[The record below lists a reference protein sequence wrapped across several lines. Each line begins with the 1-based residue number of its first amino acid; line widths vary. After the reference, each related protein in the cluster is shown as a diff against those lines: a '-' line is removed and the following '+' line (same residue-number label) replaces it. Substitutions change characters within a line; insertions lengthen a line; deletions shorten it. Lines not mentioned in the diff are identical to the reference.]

1 MYVKKLINIVMVI
14 TLCTGALSAWAETT
28 ASPGDVYREIRA
40 ELGFVPEFFKHIPER
55 TLRDQWNLF
64 KDMFLRADGTLSSKQ
79 KELIGLA
86 VSGMKACDY
95 CLPLHHAL
103 ARYHGATQEEIDDV
117 AQVARSVGQWSTFLY
132 SINYPVDQ
140 FKEDVRQIISNLP

>member
-1 MYVKKLINIVMVI
+1 MKKLTKIVMVVI
-14 TLCTGALSAWAETT
+14 LCIGIPLAWAEESTR
-28 ASPGDVYREIRA
+28 SEVFEEITA
-40 ELGFVPEFFKHIPER
+40 ELGFVPEFFYQIPER
-55 TLRDQWNLF
+55 ILREQWNLF
-64 KDMFLRADGTLSSKQ
+64 KDTFLRADGPLSPKQ

-86 VSGMKACDY
+86 VSGMKMCDY

-103 ARYHGATQEEIDDV
+103 ARYHGATEEEINEV

-140 FKEDVRQIISNLP
+140 FEEEVNQIIDNLP